1 MRQPATK
8 ADFDAVLAAAG
19 DRAVVVEFT
28 ATWCGPCRM
37 IAPHFEALAAE
48 YPWCE
53 FLKVDVDQNQETSQ
67 ACGISAMPTFKIFR
81 HGQEVG
87 MARGA
92 SPDSLRQLVAT
103 HAGPK
108 PAAAIDPVA
117 RQAMQRKALTTI
129 ASDAAHAQLAFE
141 TLLKI
146 LRNILKDPTEP
157 KFRALKADNKT
168 LKEKVLASRGGSEF
182 LLAAG
187 FERRNVGMLARPE
200 TYELPMEADLEHIF
214 ETCSALDTILAG
226 AARPSPA
233 PGAASS
239 SASAHENNTHN

>member
-1 MRQPATK
+1 
-8 ADFDAVLAAAG
+8 
-19 DRAVVVEFT
+19 
-28 ATWCGPCRM
+28 M

-53 FLKVDVDQNQETSQ
+53 FIKVDVDQNQETSQ

-146 LRNILKDPTEP
+146 LLEERQLAKE
-157 KFRALKADNKT
+157 ALKHGRDGLVGERPLDEIGVHAI
-168 LKEKVLASRGGSEF
+168 RGGDVVGDHTVLF
-182 LLAAG
+182 AAEG
-187 FERRNVGMLARPE
+187 ERLELTHKASNREIFARG
-200 TYELPMEADLEHIF
+200 AVR
-214 ETCSALDTILAG
+214 
-226 AARPSPA
+226 AARWLKSQPA
-233 PGAASS
+233 GLYGM
-239 SASAHENNTHN
+239 EDVLGLK